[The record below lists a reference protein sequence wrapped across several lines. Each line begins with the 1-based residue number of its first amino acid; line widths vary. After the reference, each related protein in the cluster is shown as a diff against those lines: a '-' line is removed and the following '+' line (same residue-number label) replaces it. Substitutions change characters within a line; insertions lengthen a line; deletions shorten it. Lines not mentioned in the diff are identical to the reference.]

1 MEAFLT
7 HLSYCDTL
15 SEPHQVTIFTTG
27 LGELLQTD
35 VKLQQPDTLEDA
47 MSLTRAY
54 EWNTL
59 VAAPP
64 ITAMAPRLA
73 SRSSNCRMTL
83 TQRPAMT
90 TTPDMPI
97 KPHAPPGTWLSRLTL
112 EEMAWS
118 REERL
123 CFNYLEKFSR
133 DDLKQCTMKG
143 IYLLEMDSDDTMEGT
158 FVDDTGAQISL
169 NTLIGVTNTET
180 MRLPLTLAKQDINAW
195 WTLAPLTASSPTE
208 LRSASAFISVQRKT

>member
-97 KPHAPPGTWLSRLTL
+97 KPHTPPGTWLSRLTL

-118 REERL
+118 REER
-123 CFNYLEKFSR
+123 
-133 DDLKQCTMKG
+133 QCTMKG

-180 MRLPLTLAKQDINAW
+180 MRLPLTLAK
-195 WTLAPLTASSPTE
+195 
-208 LRSASAFISVQRKT
+208 